1 MSSQIQRNL
10 EKWESGVLLHPGC
23 LVQPALMLK
32 ERITLVADPKK
43 LPFEVWGRD
52 GHVSAGD
59 WECELEPSRFSPT
72 SVPRKAKL
80 LEALSFFGKISLPM
94 SSTGALRPRG
104 QAPI

>member
-1 MSSQIQRNL
+1 
-10 EKWESGVLLHPGC
+10 
-23 LVQPALMLK
+23 MLK
-32 ERITLVADPKK
+32 SEAGQKRFSRLVMCANKGGDGGG
-43 LPFEVWGRD
+43 LEVWGRD